1 MHKPQAGIQV
11 LADRKALESVK
22 HQKIP
27 QGFNNI
33 KSTNLVI
40 LQEAAFH
47 LHPTL
52 AGDLEQREL
61 IRLISTEM
69 SSFRAEMSLTCTCSD
84 SMWFFISDF
93 GMESLQ

>member
-1 MHKPQAGIQV
+1 M
-11 LADRKALESVK
+11 
-22 HQKIP
+22 
-27 QGFNNI
+27 
-33 KSTNLVI
+33 I

-52 AGDLEQREL
+52 AGDLQQREL
-61 IRLISTEM
+61 MRGISTAM
-69 SSFRAEMSLTCTCSD
+69 SSFRAEMPLTCTCSD